1 MIEFILKF
9 EIFTFRKTFLFRPCR
24 FSPEDCSV
32 LREVLNDPRIYKL
45 GNEVTDDLERL
56 KKEGYITSRANFSA
70 VEFRPL
76 YKSLGENF
84 GLKKSKSFY
93 KR

>member
-1 MIEFILKF
+1 M
-9 EIFTFRKTFLFRPCR
+9 KTFLFRPSR
-24 FSPEDCSV
+24 FSPEDCSI

-45 GNEVTDDLERL
+45 GNGVTDDLERL
-56 KKEGYITSRANFSA
+56 MKEGYISSRANFSA

-84 GLKKSKSFY
+84 GQKKSKFLY
-93 KR
+93 NKNYP